1 MATNFPRQAIA
12 TAIVQEAS
20 LKTSGLVAD
29 CIFPRVQTPCFF
41 EYIDWTDANNIQLVD
56 DAVTCK
62 SDVKEVD
69 PEAFKLVSGKVKD
82 HALTQSLGDCCVSLC
97 GGENLAA
104 RKEQG
109 KTVQLMNRLLINR
122 EREAVALATTESFY
136 TPGTGAPDGVK
147 SNEATMWSLT
157 PTNFNDP
164 NFALLK
170 YFQNIQVGNKRTG
183 RRTKA
188 VMSQA
193 KLNAFTSHPNFLGA
207 GCIVDPVT
215 TKDKVAALLGVNEIC
230 VADSYYN
237 SALGSTPTFTSLWPD
252 EYILFTSS
260 YELLTAE
267 DQQVGFGFTA
277 YDKGFRVNNYK
288 KEEKGPDDGVQMQK
302 MAHDLTPI
310 VMTYLAATLVKI
322 TA

>member
-1 MATNFPRQAIA
+1 MATQFPSQAIA

-29 CIFPRVQTPCFF
+29 CIFPRVQTPCYF
-41 EYIDWTDANNIQLVD
+41 EYIDWTNGNNIQIVD

-69 PEAFKLVSGKVKD
+69 PEAFTLVPGKVKD
-82 HALTQSLGDCCVSLC
+82 HALTQSMGDCCVSLC
-97 GGENLAA
+97 GSQAIAA

-109 KTVQLMNRLLINR
+109 KTVQLLNRLLINR
-122 EREAVALATTESFY
+122 EREAITLVTTEANYEAGS
-136 TPGTGAPDGVK
+136 GAPDGVK
-147 SNEATMWSLT
+147 SNEGVMWSLT
-157 PTNFNDP
+157 ATNFNDP
-164 NFALLK
+164 NYALLK

-193 KLNAFTSHPNFLGA
+193 KLNAFMSHPNFLGA

-215 TKDKVAALLGVNEIC
+215 TKAKVAALLGVNEIC
-230 VADSYYN
+230 VADAYYN
-237 SALGSTPTFTSLWPD
+237 SALGQTPTFTSLWPD
-252 EYILFTSS
+252 QYILFTAS

-277 YDKGFRVNNYK
+277 YDKGMRVNYYVN
-288 KEEKGPDDGVQMQK
+288 EAKGPDAGVQMQK
-302 MAHDLTPI
+302 MAHDFTPI
-310 VMTYLAATLVKI
+310 VMTFLAATLVKI
-322 TA
+322 TV